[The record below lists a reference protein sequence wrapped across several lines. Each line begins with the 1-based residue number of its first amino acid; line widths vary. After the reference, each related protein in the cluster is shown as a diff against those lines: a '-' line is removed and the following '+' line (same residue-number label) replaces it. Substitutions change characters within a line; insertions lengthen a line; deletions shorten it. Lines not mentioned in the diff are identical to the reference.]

1 MGKTILL
8 RDLLQL
14 MPTHTE
20 ILIRDEYYTLL
31 FVGTKYDENIDKYE
45 DKLVLELDV
54 WDDTKLYVRII
65 NENY

>member
-65 NENY
+65 NENC